1 MKKELLNVLVKSIDL
16 KVMANGL
23 LDEVLEEALKK
34 VVADTSNPID
44 DMVMATLWPVLE
56 KEVKALIEEKLD
68 LEKLLK
74 LNEAE

>member
-34 VVADTSNPID
+34 VVADTSNQID
-44 DMVMATLWPVLE
+44 DMVMATLWPLFE